1 MQILTANHWTEVR
14 DPYRRV
20 RGRTEGAEKGGK
32 LIGRTTIL
40 TNQDPWDHPKSKPST
55 KVHTWAGP

>member
-20 RGRTEGAEKGGK
+20 SGRTEGAEKGGQLK
-32 LIGRTTIL
+32 GRTTIL
-40 TNQDPWDHPKSKPST
+40 TNQDPWDLPKSKPST